1 MHPRTA
7 ARAALREAVRQRI
20 LVLDGAMGSA
30 IQGYGLSEQDFRGD
44 RFPDPPKDVKGNN
57 ELLNFTRPDVVREI
71 HRAYYD
77 AGADIAE
84 TNTFNGTSISQDD
97 YGLGGLAY
105 EINLAAARLA
115 RAVCDEV
122 VAGDGRMRWVAG
134 ALGPTPRSAS
144 VSPDVNDASA
154 RNVRYP
160 ELVEAYATAARGL
173 LDGGVDVL
181 MIETVFDTLNARA
194 AVFAC
199 KRLLEERGEDCPII
213 VSGTLIDRAGRT
225 LSGQTIEAFYASVA
239 HADPLLVGINC
250 ALGAAEMRPFLA
262 DLARISRFPVSAY
275 PNAGLPNELGG
286 YDETPETFAATVRE
300 FAEAGLVNL
309 VGGCCGT
316 GPAHIRALA
325 AAVEGLPPRQ
335 LPPEDAAPLRL
346 SGLEPCTLQPGALF
360 VNIGERT
367 NVTGSARFAEL
378 IRKDDYEAAL
388 KVARQQVENGAQLID
403 VNMDEGMLDGEAAMT
418 RFLDLVAS
426 EPDIAKVPIV
436 VDSSRWSVIEAGLR
450 CLQGKGIV
458 NSISLKEGEAEFLR
472 QARLVRR
479 YGHAVIVMAFDEQGQ
494 ADTVARR
501 LETLGRSIDL
511 LTRVVGFPME
521 DLVVDPNVF
530 AIATGMV
537 EHERYALDFVET
549 CRLIKQK
556 WPRIRISGGISNVS
570 FSFRGNNLV
579 REAIHTVFLYHAIRA
594 GLDMGIVNAG
604 ALPIYEELDP
614 ELRERV
620 EDAVLCRRPDATE
633 RLIELAE
640 RLRQASQGKVAD
652 KKADDAW
659 RALPVKERLR
669 HALVHGVADFVEV
682 DTKEALALLG
692 RPIDVIEG
700 PLMDGMNVVGD
711 LFGAGKMFLPQVV
724 KSARVMKKA
733 VAWLQP
739 YLEAEKSSSQQKGRV
754 LVATVKGDVH
764 DIGKNIVGVVLQCN
778 GYEVVDLGVMVPTQK
793 ILDTAVEG
801 RFDLLG
807 LSGLITPSLDEMVN
821 VAVEMERRK
830 IHIPLL
836 IGGATTSKAHTA
848 LKIAPRTEGFV
859 VHVLDASRAVGVAT
873 HLLSTTQKD
882 EFVAKTR
889 AEQEELRRS
898 RGERAAKLLPLA
910 QARERGTGVDPVP
923 RPPRKPGLH
932 DVTVTVTELRRYIDW
947 TPFFHAWELRGTY
960 PKILSDERQGE
971 QARRLFADA
980 QQMLDRVEAGGWLRC
995 KGVVGLFPANRRGDD
1010 LVVWADP
1017 ARTATRATFHT
1028 LRQQAAHLER
1038 CRALAD
1044 FVAPEDA
1051 GVDWVGGFAVT
1062 AGLGMDAPLA
1072 TFAAAHDDYDAIL
1085 LKAVADRLAEA
1096 FAEWLHREVRR
1107 DLWGYAPDEDLGLE
1121 DLVKERYEGIRPAPG
1136 YPAQPDHTE
1145 KRTLW
1150 GLLDAEARTGISLT
1164 ESCAMWPAASVSG
1177 LYLARPEASYF
1188 GLGPI
1193 GKDQLAD
1200 YAARKGWDAAT
1211 AERWLSSVVG

>member
-1 MHPRTA
+1 MTDRTESRRLLR
-7 ARAALREAVRQRI
+7 RALSERI
-20 LVLDGAMGSA
+20 LVLDGAMGSV
-30 IQGYGLSEQDFRGD
+30 IQGYGLTEADFRGT
-44 RFPDPPKDVKGNN
+44 RFPAPPKDVKGNN
-57 ELLNFTRPDVVREI
+57 ELLNFTRPDVIREI
-71 HRAYYD
+71 HAAYYD
-77 AGADIAE
+77 AGADVCE
-84 TNTFNGTSISQDD
+84 TNTFNANALSQGD
-97 YGLGGLAY
+97 YGLSELAY
-105 EINLAAARLA
+105 ELNVAAARLC
-115 RAVCDEV
+115 REVCD
-122 VAGDGRMRWVAG
+122 AKIGADGRVRWVAG

-144 VSPDVNDASA
+144 VSPDVNDAGA

-160 ELVEAYATAARGL
+160 ELVEVYATAARGL

-194 AVFAC
+194 AIFAC
-199 KRLLEERGEDCPII
+199 ARVLEERGEDCPII

-225 LSGQTIEAFYASVA
+225 LSGQTIEAFFASVS
-239 HADPLLVGINC
+239 HAKPLLVGINC
-250 ALGAAEMRPFLA
+250 ALGASEMRPFLA
-262 DLARISRFPVSAY
+262 DLARISTFPVSAY
-275 PNAGLPNELGG
+275 PNAGLPNDLGG
-286 YDETPETFAATVRE
+286 YDETPESFAATVRE

-325 AAVEGLPPRQ
+325 AAVRGLTPRALPVEDEPPM
-335 LPPEDAAPLRL
+335 RL
-346 SGLEPCTLQPGALF
+346 SGLEPCTLRRGALF

-378 IRKDDYEAAL
+378 IRKNDYEAAL
-388 KVARQQVENGAQLID
+388 KVARQQVENGAQLLD

-418 RFLDLVAS
+418 RFLDLVSS

-436 VDSSRWSVIEAGLR
+436 VDSSKWSVIEAGLR

-494 ADTVARR
+494 ADTIARR

-521 DLVVDPNVF
+521 DIVVDPNVF

-549 CRLIKQK
+549 CRQLKQR
-556 WPRIRISGGISNVS
+556 WPQVRISGGISNVS
-570 FSFRGNNLV
+570 FSFRGNNVV

-640 RLRQASQGKVAD
+640 QRKGGGKGAE

-669 HALVHGVADFVEV
+669 HALVHGVADFVEA
-682 DTKEALALLG
+682 DTAEALQLLG

-724 KSARVMKKA
+724 KSARVMKKS

-739 YLEAEKSSSQQKGRV
+739 FLEAEKTTAQQKGRV
-754 LVATVKGDVH
+754 LMATVKGDVH

-778 GYEVVDLGVMVPTQK
+778 GYEVTDLGVMVPTQK
-793 ILDTAVEG
+793 ILDAAVQG
-801 RFDLLG
+801 GFDLIG

-821 VAVEMERRK
+821 VASEMERQK
-830 IHIPLL
+830 IRIPLL

-848 LKIAPRTEGFV
+848 LRIAPRTEGIV

-873 HLLSTTQKD
+873 NLLSATHKD

-889 AEQEELRRS
+889 EEQEEVRRS
-898 RGERAAKLLPLA
+898 RGERVAKLLPLDE
-910 QARERGTGVDPVP
+910 ARRRGGAVDPLP
-923 RPPRKPGLH
+923 RPPRTTGVRE
-932 DVTVTVTELRRYIDW
+932 VTASVSELRKWIDW

-960 PKILSDERQGE
+960 PRILDDERQGA
-971 QARRLFADA
+971 QARKLLADA
-980 QQMLDRVEAGGWLRC
+980 QQMLDRVEAERWLTC
-995 KGVVGLFPANRRGDD
+995 KGVVGMFPANRRGDD
-1010 LVVWADP
+1010 VVVWTDP
-1017 ARTATRATFHT
+1017 SRAAVRTTFHT

-1044 FVAPEDA
+1044 FLAPEDA
-1051 GVDWVGGFAVT
+1051 GVDWLGGFAVT
-1062 AGLGMDAPLA
+1062 AGLGIEAPLA
-1072 TFAAAHDDYDAIL
+1072 AFAKVHDDYDAIL

-1107 DLWGYAPDEDLGLE
+1107 DHWGYAPDEDLSLE

-1150 GLLDAEARTGISLT
+1150 ALLDAEARTGVSLT
-1164 ESCAMWPAASVSG
+1164 ESCAMWPSASVSG
-1177 LYLARPEASYF
+1177 LYFARPEAEYF
-1188 GLGPI
+1188 GLGTI
-1193 GKDQLAD
+1193 GRDQLLD
-1200 YAARKGWDAAT
+1200 YAARKGWDEAT
-1211 AERWLSSVVG
+1211 AERWLSHALH